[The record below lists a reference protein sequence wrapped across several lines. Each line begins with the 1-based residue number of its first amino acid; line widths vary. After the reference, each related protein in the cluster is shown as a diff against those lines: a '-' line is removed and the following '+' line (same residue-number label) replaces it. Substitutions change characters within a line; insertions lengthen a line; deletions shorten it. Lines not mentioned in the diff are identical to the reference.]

1 MGLWRIPRW
10 IRLEDEARER
20 KRAQK
25 AAVGFLRPALRL
37 IVCGDSTDRT
47 LVCGSLDRIA
57 GSRPIDRLLV
67 PDDPGAAQLAA
78 AWADGRRVECIEFK
92 TEWESFGAKRD
103 RCATPLSF
111 ARGPAASLYSE
122 AAPMKSSTLLA
133 ATACRLGFHNPE

>member
-92 TEWESFGAKRD
+92 TEWESFGAE
-103 RCATPLSF
+103 
-111 ARGPAASLYSE
+111 ARSLRNAALFRAWPSGVAVFGSRADE
-122 AAPMKSSTLLA
+122 IVHLA
-133 ATACRLGFHNPE
+133 RSDGVPTWIPQP